1 MKNATRCLAVLL
13 LICAAAPER
22 AAADD
27 RKGKPPGPPPGH
39 GEDPI
44 ARALFPPEMIMH
56 HQAALGINEKQRTA
70 IIKEVEKAQSQ
81 ILQLQWKLQAAA
93 EQLVKLLEAPRI
105 DEAKALEQS
114 DKVMG
119 IERQVKRTHLGL
131 LIRIKN
137 LLTDAQRAKLS
148 ELRKRAG

>member
-13 LICAAAPER
+13 VICAAAPER

-27 RKGKPPGPPPGH
+27 RKGKPPGRPPGP
-39 GEDPI
+39 GEDLI
-44 ARALFPPEMIMH
+44 ARVLFPPEMIMH
-56 HQAALGINEKQRTA
+56 HQAELGIDEKQRAA
-70 IIKEVEKAQSQ
+70 IIKEVEKAQGQ

-114 DKVMG
+114 DKVMAF
-119 IERQVKRTHLGL
+119 ERQVKRTHLGL

-137 LLTDAQRAKLS
+137 LLTDAQRAKLT
-148 ELRKRAG
+148 EIRKRAA